1 MIDAMSLSI
10 VRNMNIRIFV
20 PPIGG
25 MFSWALSKLFPP
37 SLAEL
42 SQPGKSGM
50 QETLRYQYRLSRTE
64 GCEPSRAIVGC
75 RISKPEPQDPWR
87 KAR

>member
-10 VRNMNIRIFV
+10 VRNMNTRIFV

-25 MFSWALSKLFPP
+25 MFAWVLSKLFPP

-42 SQPGKSGM
+42 SKSGTR
-50 QETLRYQYRLSRTE
+50 EIFHYQYRLSRAE
-64 GCEPSRAIVGC
+64 GCEPSHAIVGC
-75 RISKPEPQDPWR
+75 RIGRPQPQDPWR